1 MHSQFLYLPLFLG
14 TLQQLLVECLSDLRK
29 NKDGLD
35 PLKYPSQILCLAQA
49 IEFTENCEKA
59 IKSATLPN
67 FLNENK
73 DQLDSY
79 TSVDL
84 DHDDTSNVLELKLK
98 ALILDTIHYG
108 TENLLTLI
116 KTSHFWTQNV
126 SRVCHLQICFFN
138 ILLPFPNY
146 IVSKKIV
153 QKVLI

>member
-1 MHSQFLYLPLFLG
+1 M
-14 TLQQLLVECLSDLRK
+14 SDLRK

-108 TENLLTLI
+108 TENLSTLI
-116 KTSHFWTQNV
+116 KTCHFWTPSV
-126 SRVCHLQICFFN
+126 FRVCHLQKWG
-138 ILLPFPNY
+138 FPNC
-146 IVSKKIV
+146 IVSKKCPESPHIYLDNT
-153 QKVLI
+153 LIYLV

>member
-1 MHSQFLYLPLFLG
+1 MLIPIIQASFNISG
-14 TLQQLLVECLSDLRK
+14 TLQQLLVECLNDLRR

-67 FLNENK
+67 FLNDTK

-84 DHDDTSNVLELKLK
+84 DHDETSNVLELKLK

-108 TENLLTLI
+108 IENLLNL
-116 KTSHFWTQNV
+116 
-126 SRVCHLQICFFN
+126 
-138 ILLPFPNY
+138 LLP
-146 IVSKKIV
+146 KKTRTIHSMATANLNKSEDFV
-153 QKVLI
+153 NS

>member
-1 MHSQFLYLPLFLG
+1 M
-14 TLQQLLVECLSDLRK
+14 
-29 NKDGLD
+29 D

-67 FLNENK
+67 FLNDTK

-84 DHDDTSNVLELKLK
+84 DHDETSNVLELKLK

-108 TENLLTLI
+108 IENLLNL
-116 KTSHFWTQNV
+116 
-126 SRVCHLQICFFN
+126 
-138 ILLPFPNY
+138 LLPNLEQNPLAYFNNY
-146 IVSKKIV
+146 GAVKGQLNSY
-153 QKVLI
+153 

>member
-1 MHSQFLYLPLFLG
+1 MTKLKPIPLG

-108 TENLLTLI
+108 TENISTLI
-116 KTSHFWTQNV
+116 KTGHFWTPSV
-126 SRVCHLQICFFN
+126 FRV
-138 ILLPFPNY
+138 
-146 IVSKKIV
+146 
-153 QKVLI
+153 